1 MTGGTTKE
9 KQGDSKKLGIPS
21 YVHHM
26 SISFPFFCFS
36 VQVLLKF
43 LVNYVAF
50 GVTAEHKARLDGTV
64 IALRG
69 FNRKHMGS

>member
-50 GVTAEHKARLDGTV
+50 GVTAEA
-64 IALRG
+64 
-69 FNRKHMGS
+69 